1 MFFNNDN
8 ITHIIY
14 DLSIMLFPVFLQKF
28 ALVTIC
34 PVQGTDITVT
44 GCVGTE
50 K

>member
-1 MFFNNDN
+1 MFFNNDD
-8 ITHIIY
+8 ITNIY

-28 ALVTIC
+28 PLVTIC

-44 GCVGTE
+44 RCVRTE